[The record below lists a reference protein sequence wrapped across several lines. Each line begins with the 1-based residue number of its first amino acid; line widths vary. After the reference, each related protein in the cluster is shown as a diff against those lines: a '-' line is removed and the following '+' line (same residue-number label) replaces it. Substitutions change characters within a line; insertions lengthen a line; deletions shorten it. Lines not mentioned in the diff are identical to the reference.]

1 MYWNEVSGDR
11 LFISVVNLSNYEVIL
26 VMNLFLYDHVC
37 NTIFRYVP
45 RAVVIDLEP
54 GVIDV
59 IKASKYGGAFRP
71 DNFVHGQNGAGQKL
85 NVVR

>member
-1 MYWNEVSGDR
+1 M
-11 LFISVVNLSNYEVIL
+11 L
-26 VMNLFLYDHVC
+26 VMNDRNPSCFLPNRTISGIQYLKSYRGFVLFIDYF
-37 NTIFRYVP
+37 FRHVP

-71 DNFVHGQNGAGQKL
+71 DNFVHGQNGAGK
-85 NVVR
+85 